1 MNLFSF
7 NDYLKIFAGILSIV
21 NPLGAIP
28 LYLTSTKNKTIHFK
42 KRIANVSALTV
53 GTTLLLAAWLGQLI
67 LAFFGIGVP
76 AFRVGGGILILMKAI
91 SMMNVKDPGL
101 LLSHHEDEE
110 GETREEVG
118 VVPIGIPLMAGPGA
132 ITLAIVEAHQ
142 HPGLLNMGMLSL
154 IILGV
159 ALLVWVIFRLTARFG
174 NKLSQTEI
182 NIATKLMGLI
192 LAAIAI
198 EFMAKGLIELFPGLG
213 RAI

>member
-91 SMMNVKDPGL
+91 SMMNVKDPGI
-101 LLSHHEDEE
+101 LLSHHEDEDA
-110 GETREEVG
+110 ETREEVG

-142 HPGLLNMGMLSL
+142 HPGLLNMGMLSI

>member
-1 MNLFSF
+1 MSPFSL

-42 KRIANVSALTV
+42 KRIANISALTV

-76 AFRVGGGILILMKAI
+76 AFRVGGGILILIKAI
-91 SMMNVKDPGL
+91 SMMNVKDPSIFHSIPGN
-101 LLSHHEDEE
+101 EE
-110 GETREEVG
+110 TESQEEVG

-142 HPGLLNMGMLSL
+142 HPGWLNMVMLSL

-159 ALLVWVIFRLTARFG
+159 ALLVWAIFRLTARFG

-213 RAI
+213 KAL